1 MKPRINF
8 DVPIRAAM
16 VPEYDWANT
25 PEYVAAVRTFLAP
38 GDRLDVIKPSELA
51 TAGDIDIAFCT
62 ALCGPSALAARL
74 APTRIPALAFQS
86 YRGFHPYHAAFNREF
101 EQRGG
106 IRLPANTPAEIT
118 ASVRAVRARK
128 ALAGLKLIVAGV
140 KTSDDQPNPMRI
152 FAAGARDRLGVEIL
166 IRDGDEIKERAA
178 GYGDADADRELKRWY
193 AEVLEGPGEMNE
205 AHMRQ
210 VAKLYLAQRAL
221 LDETGAIGITPQD
234 IGCFLVIANPVV
246 MPNVSYAPL
255 VADGFLV
262 CEEADIE
269 VLTTELLLYAGLGAH
284 PTMSN
289 IYYGY
294 RDRFS
299 ALASHKDYTAEME
312 EADCLQ
318 CFADN
323 HITAAH
329 FSTSGVLPPNMMRE
343 SRYRVR
349 EALPSW
355 PGQSMIASTP
365 KLGPVVVARLSPD
378 ASAIHWVPG
387 EADGLGTGDQYGW
400 YRGRWFIR
408 VPDARDF
415 ADRCLHQHY
424 AIGPVPGN
432 TDAFVTLCTKLLK
445 LETCR

>member
-8 DVPIRAAM
+8 DISLRVAM
-16 VPEYDWANT
+16 IPQYDWANT
-25 PEYVAAVRTFLAP
+25 PDYVSAVQSFLAP
-38 GDRLDVIKPSELA
+38 GDRLDVIQPADLA

-62 ALCGPSALAARL
+62 ALCGPSKLAGML
-74 APTRIPALAFQS
+74 APTGIPSIAFQS
-86 YRGFHPYHAAFNREF
+86 YRGFHPYHAGFNREMD
-101 EQRGG
+101 QRGG
-106 IRLPANTPAEIT
+106 LRLPGNTPAEIA
-118 ASVRAVRARK
+118 ASVRAVRVRK
-128 ALAGLKLIVAGV
+128 AMAGMKLIVAES
-140 KTSDDQPNPMRI
+140 KESARRWNDMRI
-152 FAAGARDRLGVEIL
+152 FAAGARAHLGVEIL
-166 IRDGDEIKERAA
+166 LRDGDELKERAA
-178 GYGDADADRELKRWY
+178 GYDDAAADRELKRWY

-234 IGCFLVIANPVV
+234 IGSFLLIPKPVV

-289 IYYGY
+289 IYYSY
-294 RDRFS
+294 RDRFN
-299 ALASHKDYTAEME
+299 ALASHTDYTAEME

-329 FSTSGVLPPNMMRE
+329 FSTSGVLPPGMMRE

-365 KLGPVVVARLSPD
+365 KLGPVVVARLSSD

-408 VPDARDF
+408 VPDARAF

-432 TDAFVTLCTKLLK
+432 TDALATLCTKLLK
-445 LETCR
+445 LESCR